1 MQQIDATKRYEIGI
15 LKKENLDS
23 PDTGEYRYMPTVLTG
38 EQLLSLGLHTWNDF
52 FQSAPTNFHIGKLYH
67 VFETQKN
74 GERKC
79 IAHGTIT
86 QLRSIN
92 GLNDNMKNFLVQKS
106 DSMDGHSIKF
116 LKEQIL
122 EKDSEIRRLNSKLD
136 EMTKEIIKSKEDKVY
151 AEQELRRNIGLNDAI
166 NQKEEELLKEV
177 EKMQRQQAESSSKIM
192 ESLLSLGAQALQ
204 MWMTQKG
211 NNEQP
216 AQSPAMPSNNQV
228 NKMREQ
234 LSNLSDG
241 ETIKIKNNNGDTEDW
256 TVKTYQDKK
265 ILVAPDGRMKTI

>member
-1 MQQIDATKRYEIGI
+1 MMQQIDATKRYEIGI
-15 LKKENLDS
+15 LKKDNLDN
-23 PDTGEYRYMPTVLTG
+23 PENGEYRYMPTVLTG
-38 EQLLSLGLHTWNDF
+38 EQLLALGLQTWNDF

-92 GLNDNMKNFLVQKS
+92 GLNDNMKNFLVSKS
-106 DSMDGHSIKF
+106 DNLDSHSTKF

-122 EKDSEIRRLNSKLD
+122 EKDSEIKRLNGKVD
-136 EMTKEIIKSKEDKVY
+136 ELTRELIKSKEDKIF
-151 AEQELRRNIGLNDAI
+151 AEQELRRTIGLNDAI
-166 NQKEEELLKEV
+166 NQKEEELLREV

-211 NNEQP
+211 NEAPAP
-216 AQSPAMPSNNQV
+216 AQNKIPQPQI
-228 NKMREQ
+228 NKMKEQ

-241 ETIKIKNNNGDTEDW
+241 ETIKIKTATGDTEDW